1 MSPNFASFLKGI
13 LTKDPKKRLGWPHL
27 LNHPFVKEGVHI
39 IGSKSDQPLTE
50 IMSEEQMKVQIKI
63 NSNEKLLKRSPFCK
77 IDFLMF
83 YHEIISKLNFQS
95 FYSKRRT
102 SISNIIG

>member
-50 IMSEEQMKVQIKI
+50 IMSEEQMKVQIRN

-83 YHEIISKLNFQS
+83 YHEIISKLL
-95 FYSKRRT
+95 
-102 SISNIIG
+102 